1 LTHSGWLECAA
12 QHDKLKCIGHFV
24 DAFRGGLSV
33 ISDTTTEVWWGNLVV
48 RSGKLGLCACYT
60 PKLDSRPTFPTIM
73 TSVLE
78 IIPLG
83 GIGEFGM
90 NCMALRYGDEMIIL
104 DAGMGFPEETAYGV
118 DVSIPNFEF
127 LEPYRDDITA
137 IVLTHGHEDHL
148 GALPYILK
156 RFNVPV
162 YCSHFTAGLAESKLE
177 EHELLGDVLLHRVEP
192 RDVVELGAFTVEFI
206 RVSHSLVDCFSLAIK
221 TPVGTIIHTGDYKVD
236 ETPVIG
242 EPIDLRSFRRYGQ
255 DGVLALLSDSTNATV
270 PGRTPS
276 ERAVIPAFEEIFV
289 EAKGRII
296 VAAFASSIHRL
307 QIVMDV
313 SQQFN
318 RRVCVLGRSMQKNV
332 EVADRLGYL
341 DIPDGLLVSLNQ
353 AKLMSDAEVVFLV
366 TGSQGESRAALSQM
380 ATQSYKGLTI
390 DEGDTVVLSA
400 RIIPGNERLI
410 SRMIGFIYKRGANII
425 EEKRR
430 LIHVSGHASQEDIR
444 ILTEAVRPRYVVP
457 IHGEYRM
464 LFRHKEF
471 VKNHLGYAEDDII
484 LIENG
489 DVLELDGERAA
500 VIDKRE
506 VGRTFIDDS
515 GFEEISSDLI
525 RERKQLAY
533 EGTIT
538 LAVTIRDDTGELLGD
553 PRIVARGVRGL
564 SSNGLGSLGQSSG
577 DDGVAENDMLKG
589 ALLVVSAA
597 LAGAS
602 RQTLEDD
609 SLLKEHLRVE
619 LKRFIQKQ
627 TGSRPVIMP
636 MIIRV

>member
-1 LTHSGWLECAA
+1 VS
-12 QHDKLKCIGHFV
+12 
-24 DAFRGGLSV
+24 
-33 ISDTTTEVWWGNLVV
+33 
-48 RSGKLGLCACYT
+48 
-60 PKLDSRPTFPTIM
+60 
-73 TSVLE
+73 SVLE

-90 NCMALRYGDEMIIL
+90 NCMAVRFGDEMLIL

-118 DVSIPNFEF
+118 DVSIPNFAF
-127 LEPYRDDITA
+127 LDEYKDDITA

-148 GALPYILK
+148 GALPYLLK

-177 EHELLGDVLLHRVEP
+177 EHNLLGDVLLHRVEP
-192 RDVVELGAFTVEFI
+192 RDVVNLGSFSIEFI

-221 TPVGTIIHTGDYKVD
+221 SPVGTIIHTGDYKVD

-276 ERAVIPAFEEIFV
+276 ERAVIPAFEEIFA

-307 QIVMDV
+307 QIVLDV
-313 SQQFN
+313 AQQFN
-318 RRVCVLGRSMQKNV
+318 RRVCVLGRSMLKNV

-353 AKLMSDAEVVFLV
+353 TKDMSDDEIVFLV

-380 ATQSYKGLTI
+380 AMQSYKGLMVE
-390 DEGDTVVLSA
+390 EGDTVVLSA

-410 SRMIGFIYKRGANII
+410 SRMIGYIYKRGANII

-430 LIHVSGHASQEDIR
+430 LVHVSGHASQEDIR
-444 ILTEAVRPRYVVP
+444 IMTEAVKPKFVIPV
-457 IHGEYRM
+457 HGEYRM

-471 VKNHLGYAEDDII
+471 VKNHLGYPEEKII

-500 VIDKRE
+500 IIDKRE
-506 VGRTFIDDS
+506 IGRTFIDDS
-515 GFEEISSDLI
+515 GFDEIHSETV
-525 RERKQLAY
+525 RQRKQLAY
-533 EGTIT
+533 EGSIT
-538 LAVTIRDDTGELLGD
+538 VVVSLDEETAELIED
-553 PRIVARGVRGL
+553 PQIVARGVRGL
-564 SSNGLGSLGQSSG
+564 TSTNGFVPAARVSG
-577 DDGVAENDMLKG
+577 TPSVAPIQDF
-589 ALLVVSAA
+589 LLSDAKRLIEAA
-597 LAGAS
+597 VTGAS
-602 RQTLEDD
+602 RQTLADD

-619 LKRFIQKQ
+619 LKRFIQKR
-627 TGSRPVIMP
+627 TGAKPVITFV
-636 MIIRV
+636 IVRA

>member
-1 LTHSGWLECAA
+1 MS
-12 QHDKLKCIGHFV
+12 
-24 DAFRGGLSV
+24 
-33 ISDTTTEVWWGNLVV
+33 
-48 RSGKLGLCACYT
+48 
-60 PKLDSRPTFPTIM
+60 
-73 TSVLE
+73 SVLE

-90 NCMALRYGDEMIIL
+90 NCMAVRYGDEMLIL

-118 DVSIPNFEF
+118 DVCIPNFDF
-127 LEPYRDDITA
+127 LEEYRDHITA

-156 RFNVPV
+156 KFNVPV

-177 EHELLGDVLLHRVEP
+177 EHDLVDDTLVHRVAP
-192 RDVVELGAFTVEFI
+192 RDVVNIGSFEVEFI

-255 DGVLALLSDSTNATV
+255 EGVLALLSDSTNATV

-276 ERAVIPAFEEIFV
+276 ERAVIPAFEEIFA
-289 EAKGRII
+289 EAGGRII

-307 QIVMDV
+307 QIVLDV

-318 RRVCVLGRSMQKNV
+318 RKVCVVGRSMLKNV

-341 DIPDGLLVSLNQ
+341 DIPDGLLVPLNE
-353 AKLMSDAEVVFLV
+353 AKQMRNHEIVFLV

-380 ATQSYKGLTI
+380 ATQSYKGLMI

-410 SRMIGFIYKRGANII
+410 SRMIGMIYKRGANII

-430 LIHVSGHASQEDIR
+430 LIHVSGHASQEDIK
-444 ILTEAVRPRYVVP
+444 IMTEAVRPKFVVP

-471 VKNHLGYAEDDII
+471 VKNHLGYREENIV

-489 DVLELDGERAA
+489 DVLELDGERAT
-500 VIDKRE
+500 IIEKRE
-506 VGRTFIDDS
+506 VPRMFIDDS
-515 GFEEISSDLI
+515 GFEEITSETV
-525 RERKQLAY
+525 RQRKQLAY
-533 EGTIT
+533 EGMVT
-538 LAVTIRDDTGELLGD
+538 LVVTIDRETGELQS
-553 PRIVARGVRGL
+553 PPEIVARGVRGFD
-564 SSNGLGSLGQSSG
+564 STNGMMQ
-577 DDGVAENDMLKG
+577 DAQRVVA
-589 ALLVVSAA
+589 AA

-602 RQTLEDD
+602 RATIQDD
-609 SLLKEHLRVE
+609 TLLKEHLRVE
-619 LKRFIQKQ
+619 LKRFIQKL
-627 TGSRPVIMP
+627 TGSRPVILP
-636 MIIRV
+636 VVVSV

>member
-1 LTHSGWLECAA
+1 
-12 QHDKLKCIGHFV
+12 
-24 DAFRGGLSV
+24 
-33 ISDTTTEVWWGNLVV
+33 
-48 RSGKLGLCACYT
+48 
-60 PKLDSRPTFPTIM
+60 
-73 TSVLE
+73 
-78 IIPLG
+78 
-83 GIGEFGM
+83 
-90 NCMALRYGDEMIIL
+90 
-104 DAGMGFPEETAYGV
+104 
-118 DVSIPNFEF
+118 
-127 LEPYRDDITA
+127 
-137 IVLTHGHEDHL
+137 
-148 GALPYILK
+148 
-156 RFNVPV
+156 
-162 YCSHFTAGLAESKLE
+162 
-177 EHELLGDVLLHRVEP
+177 
-192 RDVVELGAFTVEFI
+192 
-206 RVSHSLVDCFSLAIK
+206 
-221 TPVGTIIHTGDYKVD
+221 
-236 ETPVIG
+236 
-242 EPIDLRSFRRYGQ
+242 
-255 DGVLALLSDSTNATV
+255 
-270 PGRTPS
+270 
-276 ERAVIPAFEEIFV
+276 
-289 EAKGRII
+289 
-296 VAAFASSIHRL
+296 
-307 QIVMDV
+307 
-313 SQQFN
+313 
-318 RRVCVLGRSMQKNV
+318 
-332 EVADRLGYL
+332 
-341 DIPDGLLVSLNQ
+341 
-353 AKLMSDAEVVFLV
+353 MSDDEIVFLV

-380 ATQSYKGLTI
+380 ATQSYKGMTI

-410 SRMIGFIYKRGANII
+410 SRMIGSIYKRGANII

-471 VKNHLGYAEDDII
+471 VKNHLGYAEDNII

-515 GFEEISSDLI
+515 GFEEITSDLI

-533 EGTIT
+533 DGTIT
-538 LAVTIRDDTGELLGD
+538 LAVTIKGDTGELLGE

-564 SSNGLGSLGQSSG
+564 SSNGVGSLPQAAG
-577 DDGVAENDMLKG
+577 DNGGAQKDMLKD
-589 ALLVVSAA
+589 ALRVVSAA

-627 TGSRPVIMP
+627 TGSKPVIMP